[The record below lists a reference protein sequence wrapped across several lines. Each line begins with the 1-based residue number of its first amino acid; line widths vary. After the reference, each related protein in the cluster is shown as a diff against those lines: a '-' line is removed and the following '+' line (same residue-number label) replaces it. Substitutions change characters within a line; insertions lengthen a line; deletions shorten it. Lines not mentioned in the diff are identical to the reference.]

1 MGTLRIILCSCSV
14 HKSLFKGGLL
24 NIMSFVGGAS
34 DKEPACLCRRLK
46 EAQVRSLGQ
55 KDPLEEGIATHSYVL
70 AWRIPLTEEPGRP
83 QSMGSQR
90 AGHDLTDLHI
100 HTLNINRVIME
111 GYTIFFIIWILK
123 NDISLCVR
131 ELNHLI

>member
-1 MGTLRIILCSCSV
+1 MVKTVKYL
-14 HKSLFKGGLL
+14 
-24 NIMSFVGGAS
+24 
-34 DKEPACLCRRLK
+34 PAMQETR
-46 EAQVRSLGQ
+46 VRPLGWE
-55 KDPLEEGIATHSYVL
+55 DPLEEGIATHSCVL